1 MKGAY
6 VCQIVLELDPNK
18 QQKRKKIFSP
28 GETKYI
34 GKKKKKKSNERE
46 RERER
51 ESFNIYYFLM
61 YDNSYIKFI
70 FVGAITI
77 IMKITQRETK

>member
-1 MKGAY
+1 MY
-6 VCQIVLELDPNK
+6 RQ
-18 QQKRKKIFSP
+18 
-28 GETKYI
+28 
-34 GKKKKKKSNERE
+34 KKKKKSNERE

-51 ESFNIYYFLM
+51 ERFNIYYFLM